1 MRGIAKILPMRSM
14 GRGTKRSLVEG
25 SSDLVA
31 HTAPSVRHPSTTSW
45 SPSPHFVRGG
55 FLALALMFAS
65 PVMADS
71 LLPAAEYADK
81 QLADPAKEAQAT
93 ALMETLRC
101 LVCQSQSIADSNAEM
116 AGDMR
121 ALVRTRIA
129 AGESPD
135 AVRKWLIE
143 RYGNWVSYEPPLDK
157 LTWPLYA
164 LPALLLAIGLWIVS
178 GRLKRRRKG

>member
-1 MRGIAKILPMRSM
+1 MRRLLLLA
-14 GRGTKRSLVEG
+14 
-25 SSDLVA
+25 A
-31 HTAPSVRHPSTTSW
+31 
-45 SPSPHFVRGG
+45 
-55 FLALALMFAS
+55 LALATPA
-65 PVMADS
+65 MADS
-71 LLPAAEYADK
+71 LLPAAEYANK
-81 QLADPAKEAQAT
+81 QLADPAKEAKAK

-121 ALVRTRIA
+121 ALVRSRIE

-164 LPALLLAIGLWIVS
+164 LPALLLGLGLWIVS
-178 GRLKRRRKG
+178 GRLKRRRKS